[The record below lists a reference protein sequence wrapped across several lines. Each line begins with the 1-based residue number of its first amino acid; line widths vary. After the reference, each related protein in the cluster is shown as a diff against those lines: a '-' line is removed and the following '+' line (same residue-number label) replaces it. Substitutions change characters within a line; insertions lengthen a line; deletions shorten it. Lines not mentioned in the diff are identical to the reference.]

1 MNKDEF
7 NWESEL
13 TQLEKEISTKFS
25 GLDPAPLRQEFQ
37 ENLRDSL
44 QNKIN
49 EVQREKRQQEKQK
62 NCLVS
67 WWGKIASRLHDLK
80 QHKVQ
85 LVASCLVLV
94 FLIGGLFWGLG
105 ELSPVVKPALAGE
118 IVISALEEDALGV
131 KAESVFLL
139 SSQNP
144 LDETTVKKNLRIEPA
159 FEYKL
164 QKSAGGKKY
173 KIVPQKALAPDTVY
187 KLSFDPEGKER
198 ENFSWAFQTQGDFRV
213 LRTLPGKETVNVPL
227 NTGIEITLSHENF
240 DLKKI
245 KDYFQVTPQVEGRF
259 EKHKKTLV
267 FVPKQLKPE
276 TLYTVT
282 LQKGVPLLDSAETL
296 SADYCF
302 SFETAKTEK
311 EEKFSWEMNDQLV
324 EFSTFEE
331 PFFSVYFPTRAQVP
345 SVNIALYCYA
355 DNQAFS
361 QAVQKRDKI
370 PSWSY
375 LTRKNYRED
384 LSRLTK
390 YGEYQTEFRSVDSY
404 SHYLIFPEKL
414 PGGYYVAEIKA
425 GEAVRQVWFQVTDL
439 AVYVVQD
446 AEKSLFWVN
455 DLKTKKPVAGATVSL
470 DKGKCK
476 VQGNEEGVIVVEP
489 KRDEER
495 KNSAETEYALVQKGS
510 KQIVVPLVSMGQNTG
525 QKQIKSSNYWKY
537 LYLDRELFKPGD
549 SVNFWGVVAPRKGE
563 KPLQEVVVELRGNER
578 GYYQRS
584 ENAPILSQKI
594 RLEQEIFTGDLKL
607 PVLNPGYY
615 YLAVK
620 AGETTLL
627 SKGFSIETYQK
638 PVYKISVEPEKKAIF
653 AGEKVNFQAKAAFFE
668 GTPVPKVSLSYN
680 IRGQKGTVETDSQGL
695 AVIPFLAPR
704 DSSALNNFFSP
715 YDSFYIGLDT
725 SLPEVGEIYTYS
737 NIWVFTSKV
746 YLEGEVKKEGGD
758 FVLTAQLSHVDLAK
772 INQLGESPYRDNF
785 VSGPAAGY
793 LLKGTIYED
802 VWEKEGE
809 GWETY
814 NFITKTVEKR
824 YNYRHSV
831 KQVGELEAV
840 TDAQGKASYRGTW
853 NFAPE
858 NSYYLELA
866 AQDQEGRLIK
876 KRIYITQN
884 SQERNNYYKYYHLQT
899 EKEGQAFTPG
909 EQVAMLFKENNQVSP
924 ARKNGYLFYRGQE
937 VIADY
942 GVFDQAEYRFNFK
955 EEDIPNTNVGAVYF
969 DGTAYHEAYPLVV
982 PFDSV
987 QKELKMT
994 IKTDQREY
1002 RPKDKVK
1009 LSVQVT
1015 DAQDKPVR
1023 AKVNL
1028 NLVDEALYS
1037 MRDQQV
1043 NLLRSLYTDYL
1054 RLSVRTRASHVR
1066 PDFGGGAECGGEGE
1080 SERKDFPDT
1089 VLFTTVETDSRG
1101 QVSTEFTLPDNL
1113 TSWRLTYHGVTSDLQ
1128 AGSGTYQIPVRL
1140 PFFVE
1145 PVFKEIYLAGDAP
1158 VVIVRSYGEKVNLQ
1172 TSVTYELVLTTP
1184 TGEKVVQ
1191 KAQGT
1196 LAEPLDWQLPAL
1208 KEGKYTLTVAGKAG
1222 EYTDKLKKEFTV
1234 INSFLERTVSTH
1246 QLLEENLKLL
1256 GSALAPTMVVFSDY
1270 EKSQYLRGLYNLV
1283 WQEGTRL
1290 EQKLAAQEARRL
1302 LAQYFQDKKALAEN
1316 SEEESLLV
1324 YQQYNGG
1331 VSILPYAESEPALTT
1346 LVASVGSKDFDYR
1359 AMTGYFYH
1367 LLERGE
1373 EKGEDVTLALW
1384 GLGALGEP
1392 VLLEINNN
1400 LAQKDLA
1407 PAQKIHLALALLDIG
1422 DGAYAQKVYTELLE
1436 QYGEKLGNSLRIKV
1450 GRDQDEIITAT
1461 TQMALLAARL
1471 ETPEKNLLYQYIL
1484 ENPGKEIL
1492 NNLEQVQ
1499 ILKYNLRYM
1508 ESEPVSFTYE
1518 LNGKKEKKTLEGRET
1533 FTMYVLPQDLA
1544 KIKFSKISGKVGV
1557 MTVYNQP
1564 YVKEEISSR
1573 RDLQVK
1579 RSYVVSTQQ
1588 PNTFQRGD
1596 LVEVVLDYEVK
1607 DLAPGGRYELVDVLP
1622 AGLSYVQ
1629 CVQTRKSNLSRYWR
1643 YPSEVKGQKITFNVR
1658 KGNEPGKI
1666 VYYARVVSPGEF
1678 IAQGT
1683 LLNHIKNKE
1692 ICILGQEERV
1702 VIK

>member
-1 MNKDEF
+1 
-7 NWESEL
+7 
-13 TQLEKEISTKFS
+13 
-25 GLDPAPLRQEFQ
+25 
-37 ENLRDSL
+37 
-44 QNKIN
+44 
-49 EVQREKRQQEKQK
+49 
-62 NCLVS
+62 
-67 WWGKIASRLHDLK
+67 
-80 QHKVQ
+80 
-85 LVASCLVLV
+85 
-94 FLIGGLFWGLG
+94 
-105 ELSPVVKPALAGE
+105 
-118 IVISALEEDALGV
+118 
-131 KAESVFLL
+131 
-139 SSQNP
+139 
-144 LDETTVKKNLRIEPA
+144 
-159 FEYKL
+159 
-164 QKSAGGKKY
+164 
-173 KIVPQKALAPDTVY
+173 
-187 KLSFDPEGKER
+187 
-198 ENFSWAFQTQGDFRV
+198 
-213 LRTLPGKETVNVPL
+213 
-227 NTGIEITLSHENF
+227 
-240 DLKKI
+240 
-245 KDYFQVTPQVEGRF
+245 GRF

-267 FVPKQLKPE
+267 FIPKQLEAE

-282 LQKGVPLLDSAETL
+282 LKKGVPLLDSAGTL

-311 EEKFSWEMNDQLV
+311 EDKFSWEMDDQLV
-324 EFSTFEE
+324 EFSTSEE
-331 PFFSVYFPTRAQVP
+331 PFFSVYFSSRAKIP
-345 SVNIALYCYA
+345 SVNISLYCYA
-355 DNQAFS
+355 DDQVFS
-361 QAVQKRDKI
+361 QVLQKRDKI

-390 YGEYQTEFRSVDSY
+390 YGEYQTEFHSVDSY

-425 GEAVRQVWFQVTDL
+425 GEALRQVWFQVTDL

-455 DLKTKKPVAGATVSL
+455 DLKTKKPVVGATVSL
-470 DKGKCK
+470 EKGKHK
-476 VQGNEEGVIVVEP
+476 VQGNEEGVIVVEQ
-489 KRDEER
+489 KRDGKKES
-495 KNSAETEYALVQKGS
+495 SAETGYALEQKEYALVQKGTQ
-510 KQIVVPLVSMGQNTG
+510 QIVVPLVSMEQSTG
-525 QKQIKSSNYWKY
+525 PKQIKSSDYWKY

-549 SVNFWGVVAPRKGE
+549 TVNFWGVVAPRKGAE
-563 KPLQEVVVELRGNER
+563 PLSEVVVELRGNSR
-578 GYYQRS
+578 GYYQRG
-584 ENAPILSQKI
+584 ENAPILSQKV
-594 RLEQEIFTGDLKL
+594 RLDQEIFTGGLKL

-627 SKGFSIETYQK
+627 SNSFSVETYQK
-638 PVYKISVEPEKKAIF
+638 PAYKISVEPEKKAIF
-653 AGEKVNFQAKAAFFE
+653 AGEKVNFQARAAFFE
-668 GTPVPKVSLSYN
+668 GTPVPRVSLNYN
-680 IRGQKGTVETDSQGL
+680 IWEQKETVETNAQGV
-695 AVIPFLAPR
+695 ATIPFLAPR
-704 DSSALNNFFSP
+704 DSNAFNNFFSP
-715 YDSFYIGLDT
+715 YNSFYLGLST

-737 NIWVFTSKV
+737 NLWVFASKV
-746 YLEGEVKKEGGD
+746 YLEGEVKREGED

-772 INQLGESPYRDNF
+772 INQGEDLNRDNF

-793 LLKGTIYED
+793 PLKGKIYQD

-831 KQVGELEAV
+831 KQVGELAVV
-840 TDAQGKASYRGTW
+840 TDEQGQATYRGTW
-853 NFAPE
+853 AFAPE
-858 NSYYLELA
+858 NSYYLELT
-866 AQDQEGRLIK
+866 AQDKEGRPIK
-876 KRIYITQN
+876 HRISITQN
-884 SQERNNYYKYYHLQT
+884 SQGRNDYYKYYYLQT
-899 EKEGQAFTPG
+899 EKEGQKFIPG
-909 EQVAMLFKENNQVSP
+909 EQVTLLLKENEQSLNS
-924 ARKNGYLFYRGQE
+924 RKSGYLFYQGQK

-942 GVFDQAEYRFNFK
+942 HVLNQAQYSFNFK

-969 DGTAYHEAYPLVV
+969 DGTVYQEAYPLVV
-982 PFDSV
+982 PFDLA

-994 IKTDQREY
+994 IKTDQQEY

-1009 LSVQVT
+1009 LNVQVT
-1015 DAQDKPVR
+1015 DTQDKPVR

-1043 NLLRSLYTDYL
+1043 NLLASLYTDYL
-1054 RLSVRTRASHVR
+1054 LLSVRTRASHLH
-1066 PDFGGGAECGGEGE
+1066 PDYHGGAECGGEGE

-1101 QVSTEFTLPDNL
+1101 RASTEFTLPDNL

-1145 PVFKEIYLAGDAP
+1145 MVFKETYLAGDAP
-1158 VVIVRSYGEKVNLQ
+1158 VVLVRSFGEKVNLQ
-1172 TSVTYELVLTTP
+1172 TPVTYEMVLTTP

-1191 KAQGT
+1191 KAQGAV
-1196 LAEPLDWQLPAL
+1196 AESCDWQLPAL
-1208 KEGKYTLTVAGKAG
+1208 KEGKYALTVAGKAG
-1222 EYTDKLKKEFTV
+1222 EYQDKLKKEFTV
-1234 INSFLERTVSTH
+1234 VHSFLERTVSTH
-1246 QLLEENLKLL
+1246 QLLEENLKLA
-1256 GSALAPTMVVFSDY
+1256 GSTLAPTVVVFSDY

-1283 WQEGTRL
+1283 WQAGTRL

-1302 LAQYFQDKKALAEN
+1302 LAQYFQDKKAFAEN
-1316 SEEESLLV
+1316 SEEESLLI

-1331 VSILPYAESEPALTT
+1331 VSILPYAESEPALTA
-1346 LVASVGSKDFDYR
+1346 LAASVGSKDFDYR
-1359 AMTGYFYH
+1359 AMTGYFYN
-1367 LLERGE
+1367 LLEKGE

-1392 VLLEINNN
+1392 VLLEINNY
-1400 LAQKDLA
+1400 LTQEDLA
-1407 PAQKIHLALALLDIG
+1407 PAEKIHLALALLDIG
-1422 DGAYAQKVYTELLE
+1422 DGAYAQKVYAELL
-1436 QYGEKLGNSLRIKV
+1436 QQHGEKLGNSLRIKV

-1471 ETPEKNLLYQYIL
+1471 EAPEKNLLYQYIL

-1508 ESEPVSFTYE
+1508 ESGPVSFTYE

-1533 FTMYVLPQDLA
+1533 FTLYVLPQDLA
-1544 KIKFSKISGKVGV
+1544 KIKFSKISGEVGV
-1557 MTVYNQP
+1557 MTVYSQP
-1564 YVKEEISSR
+1564 YVKEEIAAR
-1573 RDLQVK
+1573 NDLQVK
-1579 RSYVVSTQQ
+1579 RTYVVKTQQ

-1596 LVEVVLDYEVK
+1596 LVEVVLDFEVK
-1607 DLAPGGRYELVDVLP
+1607 DLAPGGRYEVVDVLP
-1622 AGLSYVQ
+1622 AGLSYVKIP
-1629 CVQTRKSNLSRYWR
+1629 QTRAQKLSRYWR
-1643 YPSEVKGQKITFNVR
+1643 YPSEVKGQKITFNVG
-1658 KGNEPGKI
+1658 KGKEPGKI

-1683 LLNHIKNKE
+1683 LLNHLKNKE